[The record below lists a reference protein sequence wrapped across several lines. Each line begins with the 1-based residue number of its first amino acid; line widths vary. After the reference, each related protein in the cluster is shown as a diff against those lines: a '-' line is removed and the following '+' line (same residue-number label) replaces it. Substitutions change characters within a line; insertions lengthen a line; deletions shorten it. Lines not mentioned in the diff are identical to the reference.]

1 MKHSSL
7 IFVGGFTLI
16 FGFFAAESY
25 DADAEA
31 LRTADIRASQQQA
44 DLIAEAGCY
53 MASHAAAIS
62 AFGTTTTAMNGG
74 TLTYTVT
81 QPSSTPSYSSPD
93 WENISGVWYPLKATA
108 VSTGIFGEITIVKRA
123 VLEKRSVTAAG
134 YLSWRQ
140 WVIKRLYTDPYSLAD
155 PQTDSLLA
163 NSTVRR

>member
-1 MKHSSL
+1 MRHSSL
-7 IFVGGFTLI
+7 IFVGGFTLV

-25 DADAEA
+25 DADADA
-31 LRTADIRASQQQA
+31 LRTAEIRASQMQA

-62 AFGTTTTAMNGG
+62 AWGTTTTAMNGG

-81 QPSSTPSYSSPD
+81 KPTSTPALSSPD

-108 VSTGIFGEITIVKRA
+108 VCTGKYGEITIVKRA
-123 VLEKRSVTAAG
+123 ALEKRSVTAAG
-134 YLSWRQ
+134 YLTWRQ

-155 PQTDSLLA
+155 PRTDSLMA
-163 NSTVRR
+163 NSVRR

>member
-31 LRTADIRASQQQA
+31 LRTAEIRASQQQA

-53 MASHAAAIS
+53 MAAHAAAIS
-62 AFGTTTTAMNGG
+62 AFGTTTVSINGG
-74 TLTYTVT
+74 TLTYSVT
-81 QPSSTPSYSSPD
+81 TPPTPPSWPN
-93 WENISGVWYPLKATA
+93 WEWIGGVWYPLRATA
-108 VSTGIFGEITIVKRA
+108 VATGRFGEITIVKRA
-123 VLEKRSVTAAG
+123 DLEKRSMTAAG
-134 YLSWRQ
+134 SLSWRQ
-140 WVIKRLYTDPYSLAD
+140 WVIKKLYTDPYSLAD
-155 PQTDSLLA
+155 PTTDPLLA